1 MTQLASWGRLG
12 GVALAAYA
20 LDLLTKM
27 MAERSLTLHEPVP
40 LIGQF
45 FRLTLGYNTGVA
57 FSLFADSGPAA
68 GILSGLII
76 LGILVWVGLQIRAD
90 RMLERIVAERN
101 LFQGSLELGVG
112 HAQVG
117 QLLAHR
123 KIRKALPKVHSFIF
137 SSQGTHYCENSGAD
151 IRKLGLDRRCHAL
164 LVCGKINGY

>member
-90 RMLERIVAERN
+90 RMPLRAVVPFGLIIGGALGNFFDRLVDGRVTDF
-101 LFQGSLELGVG
+101 LDVGVG
-112 HAQVG
+112 SARWPTFNIADVALSVAIAALF
-117 QLLAHR
+117 LLSLRAFPDT
-123 KIRKALPKVHSFIF
+123 A
-137 SSQGTHYCENSGAD
+137 SQAAKQARH
-151 IRKLGLDRRCHAL
+151 
-164 LVCGKINGY
+164 